1 MNFIFSLLDL
11 LRRSGNKGRKL
22 LFFIRLFW
30 WKVNQKFLKL
40 AVLVPLTGEIK
51 SICYPSSSFGSL
63 VVYTRL
69 PEYWEMNFLLDNLN
83 ELSTF
88 IDVGANI
95 GVYTL
100 LAASK
105 IKKGKIFSFE
115 IDPRALKNLYE
126 NIRLNDLGNRVEVI
140 EKVVSD
146 KNGYESFVFS
156 KESEVS
162 HILTDEKENKN
173 ISKIAS
179 IKLDDFIDSRKIRFV
194 DFLKI
199 DVEGA
204 EYKVLK
210 GLSKTLKGKRV
221 GMILFELNS
230 NLTRY
235 GAGSNDVFNLL
246 SGFGYKVY
254 SFLNNGKLKRIK
266 NVEYFAPVKTQ
277 NFLAKVS

>member
-1 MNFIFSLLDL
+1 MVKILIDILSLTRSSFKSFGILFVFRVIFWKI
-11 LRRSGNKGRKL
+11 NKILIKL
-22 LFFIRLFW
+22 PMIM
-30 WKVNQKFLKL
+30 
-40 AVLVPLTGEIK
+40 ALTEDIK
-51 SICYPSSSFGSL
+51 CICYPSSSFGSL

-254 SFLNNGKLKRIK
+254 SFLNNGKIRRIK
-266 NVEYFAPVKTQ
+266 NVEDFPSNKTQ